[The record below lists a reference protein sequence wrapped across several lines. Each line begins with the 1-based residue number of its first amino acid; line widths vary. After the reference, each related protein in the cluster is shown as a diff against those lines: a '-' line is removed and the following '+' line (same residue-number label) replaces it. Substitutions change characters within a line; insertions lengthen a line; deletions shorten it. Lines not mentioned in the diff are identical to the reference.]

1 MQTSVGYP
9 EIPEAGCIVTFGLSW
24 DQSTQ
29 RQTDIVMRD
38 DLRCEKKR
46 KKEKKKP
53 KQTSLRSNAINHLA
67 SSGIWANAL

>member
-38 DLRCEKKR
+38 DLRGEK
-46 KKEKKKP
+46 KKEKTKTDILEIKRNKP
-53 KQTSLRSNAINHLA
+53 FSILRDV
-67 SSGIWANAL
+67 G